1 MNQLSITDQFEEQDS
16 LVSWFTSVL
25 TMTVQEQDVFY
36 DDGFGSL
43 KDICLE
49 YRHDVQGFKDYL
61 KGINKTM
68 ASRRTDNNIVWLSP
82 ILMNQLVG
90 VVHYFNMCVYT
101 LHMIPSLENVT
112 REKATH
118 YGRVYSRLKEML
130 DQESED
136 LSNYYS

>member
-36 DDGFGSL
+36 DDGFGSM

-61 KGINKTM
+61 KGKNKTM
-68 ASRRTDNNIVWLSP
+68 ASRRTDNSNVRLSP

-90 VVHYFNMCVYT
+90 VVHYFNMCVCVYIT
-101 LHMIPSLENVT
+101 YGSEPRKHHKREGYSLWESVLKVKRNV
-112 REKATH
+112 RPGK
-118 YGRVYSRLKEML
+118 
-130 DQESED
+130 
-136 LSNYYS
+136 